1 MSFVFNLDII
11 HKNNY
16 VMILMNM
23 KNYVMILMNL
33 NNMQLNLTGI
43 VCCCGNHKTLIDI
56 NIKYKNYKINRHY
69 KL

>member
-1 MSFVFNLDII
+1 
-11 HKNNY
+11 
-16 VMILMNM
+16 MILMNM